1 MTGFIDHFP
10 GLMKVHCGWHLFM
23 NVNEQK
29 EVQAEAAR
37 KGKGVK
43 FDSEQL
49 MWAIQGA
56 ESEQAYN
63 GALGI
68 LRLANGCAADYVA
81 KLKQSDWVSYA
92 VADEGGYLHAY
103 RCVELV
109 AREQHHRRQP
119 GKCVRIPLFTLHE
132 QNERRSGITQRQVS
146 WGEASCAVAV
156 C

>member
-1 MTGFIDHFP
+1 MCSSVVDHKGGFPLAGERPIMLGDRAGGMTGFIDHFP
-10 GLMKVHCGWHLFM
+10 GLMKVHCGWLLFM

-63 GALGI
+63 EALGI

-92 VADEGGYLHAY
+92 VAE
-103 RCVELV
+103 
-109 AREQHHRRQP
+109 
-119 GKCVRIPLFTLHE
+119 
-132 QNERRSGITQRQVS
+132 
-146 WGEASCAVAV
+146 
-156 C
+156 